1 MVLTTV
7 KIPKKDK
14 DTKTQQKN
22 EISDSTEDS
31 QKISSNP
38 QTPK

>member
-7 KIPKKDK
+7 KIPKDK
-14 DTKTQQKN
+14 KSNETLQKN